1 MKDFPVTYSL
11 TDEQVRA
18 LEALTARS
26 NEQYNAERTA
36 EEFFQIIM
44 TAGSESVINE
54 KLRTTGQLLG
64 RAE

>member
-1 MKDFPVTYSL
+1 MKEITVTYTL
-11 TDEQVRA
+11 TEEQART
-18 LEALTARS
+18 LQALTARS